1 MTIKTNKHSN
11 MYKIKRTDAE
21 IDRVLNKTAE
31 GIDAGSAYPGD
42 SYEEGIQCFALW
54 LFGDTEDGPFDE

>member
-21 IDRVLNKTAE
+21 IDRVLNKAAE
-31 GIDAGSAYPGD
+31 CFDAGSAYPGA
-42 SYEEGIQCFALW
+42 SYEEGIQSFALW

>member
-1 MTIKTNKHSN
+1 

-31 GIDAGSAYPGD
+31 GIDEGSAYPGM
-42 SYEEGIQCFALW
+42 SYEEGIQSFALW
-54 LFGDTEDGPFDE
+54 LFGDTEDSPFDE